1 MAGNDHIL
9 CGRTKKGRWIGLK
22 SKKTPDVGSAALAT
36 NLNVVPLKTR
46 IRPYLIVA
54 PALLIT
60 IGIMIPFAMAI
71 YYSLTGYTFR
81 NPNPALIGFR
91 NWIRMFQDSQFWN
104 AVWVTVRYAF
114 FSTLTEMLLGLGVAM
129 LLGNTENLFSRILRV
144 ALIFPLMVAPVIA
157 TIIWQLMLSSSVGI
171 IEKFLNLFGVYGM
184 QWGASQKTAMLTV
197 VMIDVWV
204 NCPFVIIL
212 ILAGIQSLPKSP
224 FESAKIDGGSA
235 WFNFKN
241 LTLPMLK
248 PCILIAM
255 LFRLM
260 ASLQE
265 FSIIFALTKGGPGD
279 TLMSLSVTAYT
290 RGYMYQK
297 FSGALPFI
305 LVLWFIVN
313 ICAKQIVKAWRKSQY
328 TAAGK
333 ELDEPEKK
341 GLLQK
346 FRKTKVEGE

>member
-1 MAGNDHIL
+1 MATQNVPGA
-9 CGRTKKGRWIGLK
+9 GQ
-22 SKKTPDVGSAALAT
+22 SASPSRE
-36 NLNVVPLKTR
+36 LNTVPFKTR
-46 IRPYLIVA
+46 LRPYLIVA

-60 IGIMIPFAMAI
+60 IGILIPFAMAI
-71 YYSLTGYTFR
+71 YFSLTGYTFR
-81 NPNPALIGFR
+81 QPIANFVGLR
-91 NWIRMFQDSQFWN
+91 NWIRMFQDDQFWN
-104 AVWVTVRYAF
+104 GVGVTIRYAF
-114 FSTLTEMLLGLGVAM
+114 WSTLVEMLLGLGIAM
-129 LLGNTENLFSRILRV
+129 LLDTINNRFSRVMRV

-171 IEKFLNLFGVYGM
+171 IEKFLNLFGLYGM
-184 QWGASQKTAMLTV
+184 QWGASQRTAMMTV

-235 WFNFKN
+235 WFNFKT

-248 PCILIAM
+248 PCILIAL

-260 ASLQE
+260 AALQE
-265 FSIIFALTKGGPGD
+265 FGIIFALTKGGPGD

-297 FSGALPFI
+297 FSSALPFI

-313 ICAKQIVKAWRKSQY
+313 IIAKQIVKAWRKSQY
-328 TAAGK
+328 QASGK
-333 ELDEPEKK
+333 ELEEKPK
-341 GLLQK
+341 RAFAR
-346 FRKTKVEGE
+346 FRKGESA